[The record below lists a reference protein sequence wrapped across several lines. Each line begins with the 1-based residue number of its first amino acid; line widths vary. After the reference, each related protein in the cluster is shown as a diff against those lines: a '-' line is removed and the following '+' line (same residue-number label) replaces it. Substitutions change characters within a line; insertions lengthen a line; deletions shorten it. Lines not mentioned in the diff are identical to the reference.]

1 MFRPFDKFC
10 MGDISGG
17 PSFCAKPAGQ
27 YLDNW
32 TFDCGMKYW
41 GFDSAYPA
49 TITDNEDGSLHLKT
63 DSNFGSLVPDNE
75 TFEAANWVIEV
86 KFRNQVG
93 NGKISFRRPNN
104 TWVSTPTIGDGVHQS
119 NPFSGAIAEI
129 HVGADGDDTYEADYE
144 YISLRKRTDKYVT
157 YESDTVEY
165 LSKPITYEG

>member
-1 MFRPFDKFC
+1 MLNFGFKGGGGGIHCFKPIGEYLFNSSFECGLLGWDFD
-10 MGDISGG
+10 
-17 PSFCAKPAGQ
+17 P
-27 YLDNW
+27 
-32 TFDCGMKYW
+32 
-41 GFDSAYPA
+41 AYPA
-49 TITDNEDGSLHLKT
+49 TITDNGDGSLHLKT
-63 DSNFGSLVPDNE
+63 ASPFGSLVPDKE
-75 TFEAANWVIEV
+75 TFDAAEWVIEV

-157 YESDTVEY
+157 HLGDTV
-165 LSKPITYEG
+165 TYNGEVVTHGTI